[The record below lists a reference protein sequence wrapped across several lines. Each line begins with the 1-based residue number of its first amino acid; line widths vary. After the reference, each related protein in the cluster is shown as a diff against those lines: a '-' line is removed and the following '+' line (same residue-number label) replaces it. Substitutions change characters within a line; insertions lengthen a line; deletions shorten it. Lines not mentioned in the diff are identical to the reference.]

1 MPRTFRKSVTA
12 SSGRPARSASSPAR
26 KAVMTAVEYLAVF
39 EFDDGRVVA
48 TVTETRTAASMVQLK
63 YMRYRGTFL
72 IMQSPSPV
80 IQSLLLVVLSFVKIS
95 DKSFDFNNNLLN
107 CFHAL
112 GRHEAT

>member
-26 KAVMTAVEYLAVF
+26 KAAMTAGEYWAVF

-72 IMQSPSPV
+72 IMLSPFAGHSE
-80 IQSLLLVVLSFVKIS
+80 SLTCRSALKIS